1 MSRMYEELTVAEC
14 EEHIAAL
21 VHGLSLCTD
30 GYQIQRIRLEIDNFL
45 FVYCRALTHDLLVA
59 DGLIASDLRP
69 HRRGDCQ

>member
-1 MSRMYEELTVAEC
+1 MGKYEELTVADC

-30 GYQIQRIRLEIDNFL
+30 GYQIQRIRSEIDEFL

-59 DGLIASDLRP
+59 DGLVPESLLP
-69 HRRGDCQ
+69 RRKG